1 MSAPRRRMT
10 RQEGG
15 ARRGKVVTAEREE
28 VMRLTRD
35 VLGAVVL
42 GLAAVG
48 AASAANISSKAS
60 AQHRNEVKATE
71 HLSKSGSV
79 AFAPGN
85 LSLGATLPANPA
97 LELSHG
103 YELLQ
108 DLDISTAATEGTVA
122 DIYRISQKPFSSY
135 EAVVDSTSGDIGPTL
150 GLDLL
155 ANDGTTVIKTS
166 DPIGVGFSRSLRFIN
181 DTATEVN
188 DQTVRVQSGQCTT
201 DCGPDD
207 VYFIR
212 GYETTYSVPRF
223 NNAGTQITVLLLQ
236 NPTNYPIAGTI
247 YFWNPAGTMVASQTF
262 TLGSKQLLVLNTS
275 TVPGANGIGGA
286 VTIPNDGR
294 YGDLSAKTVA
304 LEPATGFSFDS
315 PALPRI
321 K

>member
-1 MSAPRRRMT
+1 
-10 RQEGG
+10 
-15 ARRGKVVTAEREE
+15 
-28 VMRLTRD
+28 MRLTRD

-48 AASAANISSKAS
+48 AASAANSKAS
-60 AQHRNEVKATE
+60 ASSAAQHRNEAKQTE
-71 HLSKSGSV
+71 HLSKTGSV
-79 AFAPGN
+79 TFAPGD
-85 LSLGATLPANPA
+85 LTERVTLPANPA

-108 DLDISTAATEGTVA
+108 DLDISTGAPDGTIA
-122 DIYRISQKPFSSY
+122 DFYKISQKPFSSY

-150 GLDLL
+150 GLDLI
-155 ANDGTTVIKTS
+155 ANDGSTVLV
-166 DPIGVGFSRSLRFIN
+166 PGQAIGVGFSRSLRFMN
-181 DTATEVN
+181 NTAAVVD

-223 NNAGTQITVLLLQ
+223 NNSGTQITILLLQ
-236 NPTNYPIAGTI
+236 NPTNYPITGVI
-247 YFWNPAGTMVASQTF
+247 YFWNPAGASVGTSPF
-262 TLGSKQLLVLNTS
+262 ILGAKQLQVLNTA
-275 TVPGANGIGGA
+275 TVAPGIGGA
-286 VTIPNDGR
+286 VTISNDGR
-294 YGDLSAKTVA
+294 YGDLSCKTVA

-321 K
+321 R

>member
-1 MSAPRRRMT
+1 
-10 RQEGG
+10 
-15 ARRGKVVTAEREE
+15 
-28 VMRLTRD
+28 MRLTRD

-48 AASAANISSKAS
+48 VASAANASGSSAT
-60 AQHRNEVKATE
+60 QHRNEAKATE
-71 HLSKSGSV
+71 HLSSSGSV
-79 AFAPGN
+79 TFAPGK
-85 LSLGATLPANPA
+85 LAEPATLPANPA
-97 LELSHG
+97 LEISHG

-108 DLDISTAATEGTVA
+108 DLDISTGATEGTVA
-122 DIYRISQKPFSSY
+122 DFYKISQKPFSSY

-150 GLDLL
+150 GVDLI
-155 ANDGTTVIKTS
+155 ANDGSTVLVAGQA
-166 DPIGVGFSRSLRFIN
+166 IGVGFSRSLRFMN
-181 DTATEVN
+181 NTATQIDDE
-188 DQTVRVQSGQCTT
+188 TVRVQSGQCTT

-223 NNAGTQITVLLLQ
+223 NNFGTQVTVLLLQ
-236 NPTNYPIAGTI
+236 NPTNYTITGTI
-247 YFWNPAGTMVASQTF
+247 YFWDVAGTQVANSAF
-262 TLGSKQLLVLNTS
+262 NLGPKQLEVLNTS

-286 VTIPNDGR
+286 VTIVNDGR

-321 K
+321 R